1 MNKRIRKKVYKR
13 AEQKLLE
20 VYAND
25 RNFPKRS
32 TLTIELEEHI
42 LAPLERKVFLKEQYR
57 DLSLFNKVV
66 EELKSEGLW
75 N

>member
-1 MNKRIRKKVYKR
+1 MNKRIRKKAYKR
-13 AEQKLLE
+13 AEKKLLE
-20 VYAND
+20 VHAKD

-42 LAPLERKVFLKEQYR
+42 LTPLERKVFLREQYR
-57 DLSLFNKVV
+57 DLALFDKVV

>member
-1 MNKRIRKKVYKR
+1 MNKRIRKKIYKR

-20 VYAND
+20 VYAKD

-32 TLTIELEEHI
+32 TLAIELEEHI
-42 LAPLERKVFLKEQYR
+42 LSPIERKVFLREQYR
-57 DLSLFNKVV
+57 DLALFNKVV
-66 EELKSEGLW
+66 EELKTEGSW